1 MGDDSWKSMPRI
13 MSIDILTKVVDRI
26 VEHSNKHDFNN
37 ISISLHGG
45 EPLLVGLEKFEEY
58 INVADNLH
66 PKLNK
71 IFAKFPKKIGQLQN
85 VIFYGPNGSG

>member
-1 MGDDSWKSMPRI
+1 MGDDSWKSMPKI
-13 MSIDILTKVVDRI
+13 MSIDILTKVVNRI

-58 INVADNLH
+58 IKVLKSNL
-66 PKLNK
+66 
-71 IFAKFPKKIGQLQN
+71 KKTAQSNQC
-85 VIFYGPNGSG
+85 